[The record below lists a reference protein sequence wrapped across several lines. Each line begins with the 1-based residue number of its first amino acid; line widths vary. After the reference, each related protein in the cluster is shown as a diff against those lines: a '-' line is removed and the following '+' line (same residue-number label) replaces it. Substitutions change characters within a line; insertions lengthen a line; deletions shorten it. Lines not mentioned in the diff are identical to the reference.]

1 MSEIGSHYIRSG
13 KCRLNRSAFFIYT
26 RNCFAVFKRQRYR
39 IPLIWIKAA
48 LRAGR
53 LKENHPRYAPVFSF
67 AEPCSKREIQENG
80 AYKTG
85 KTSSR
90 GPLSTH
96 KIKEYETTTHRRHM
110 QVNGHTRDEGRSNP
124 AMSQRRNTVPRHPV
138 PANSG
143 RNHTVHGKDY
153 LISGNSSRHS
163 DPYRNVI
170 INP

>member
-1 MSEIGSHYIRSG
+1 
-13 KCRLNRSAFFIYT
+13 
-26 RNCFAVFKRQRYR
+26 
-39 IPLIWIKAA
+39 
-48 LRAGR
+48 
-53 LKENHPRYAPVFSF
+53 
-67 AEPCSKREIQENG
+67 
-80 AYKTG
+80 
-85 KTSSR
+85 
-90 GPLSTH
+90 
-96 KIKEYETTTHRRHM
+96 M

-153 LISGNSSRHS
+153 LISGNSSLHS